1 MHCLL
6 ANNECFWFQFLHKY
20 GPFTWDLDIDFPINL
35 SSDLDDLDGNIDIN
49 GERPNFQNIQLCL
62 LPDIYPWQ
70 FH

>member
-6 ANNECFWFQFLHKY
+6 ANNECFWLQFLHKY

-49 GERPNFQNIQLCL
+49 DERPRLLC
-62 LPDIYPWQ
+62 PPIASAKVMPKPT
-70 FH
+70 

>member
-49 GERPNFQNIQLCL
+49 DERPNF
-62 LPDIYPWQ
+62 
-70 FH
+70 